1 MMNRRNFLKAAPVI
15 PIAAAIAINP
25 LTGDTEVRGG
35 MWLAT
40 VSQECMTP
48 SDICQLHEMLV
59 KADNPKAMVV
69 PEGVKIEWV
78 GMG

>member
-1 MMNRRNFLKAAPVI
+1 MNRRDFIKVAPVI

-40 VSQECMTP
+40 VDQDLCFTQ
-48 SDICQLHEMLV
+48 DFVHQLHEMLE

>member
-1 MMNRRNFLKAAPVI
+1 MNRRDFIKVAPVI

-25 LTGDTEVRGG
+25 ITGDTEVRGG

-40 VSQECMTP
+40 VSQDLNFTP
-48 SDICQLHEMLV
+48 DSMQKLHEILE

-69 PEGVKIEWV
+69 PEGIDIKWI
-78 GMG
+78 GKG